1 MKNIEYI
8 MKNNNLSNLKYSIC
22 RICYIDKHS
31 IDCDGM
37 CCNCEFNI
45 ALSALEYLEAE
56 RIEKIKLSKL
66 EYDMIAS
73 YTVAN
78 DNTKFN
84 AFQILRK
91 LKEKGHF
98 KEVDENLTLKQ
109 IKERAVVVDER

>member
-1 MKNIEYI
+1 MKNIEYF
-8 MKNNNLSNLKYSIC
+8 MKDKNLSNLKYSIC
-22 RICYIDKHS
+22 RICYLDKHK
-31 IDCDGM
+31 IDCDDM

-45 ALSALEYLEAE
+45 ALSVLEYLETE
-56 RIEKIKLSKL
+56 RIKKIKLSKL

-84 AFQILRK
+84 TFQILRK

-98 KEVDENLTLKQ
+98 KEVDENLTLKE
-109 IKERAVVVDER
+109 IKERMVIKDE